1 MNDEQASKAN
11 WDRGVIIF
19 LMSMGITLM
28 CAIINRLDDIIKL
41 LEVRQ

>member
-19 LMSMGITLM
+19 LVSVIIGLM
-28 CAIINRLDDIIKL
+28 YSILERLDDIIKL

>member
-1 MNDEQASKAN
+1 MNDEQAGKAN

-19 LMSMGITLM
+19 LLSMLIGLIYSILE
-28 CAIINRLDDIIKL
+28 RLDDIIKL